1 MIKRHRIIHRL
12 RVVSICSISAI
23 FAFLAG
29 RIEASDIIDQW
40 KSVGLPAPPA
50 LQPVSVD
57 ATRTALL
64 VLDVSADLCTEA
76 KRPYCVQSIDAMKS
90 LLTAARSHKMLVVY
104 AFGPPTL
111 PASTRTPAPLAPID
125 DEPVVRAG
133 PDKFFNSDLETILA
147 AHDVHSV
154 IVVGTAAQGAILYT
168 VSGAALRGLEVILP
182 VDGYSSDSAD
192 RFPELY
198 TAWHLK
204 HASILIT
211 PHVTLTRSK
220 LITIR

>member
-1 MIKRHRIIHRL
+1 VIKSYRIHWLRL
-12 RVVSICSISAI
+12 MSICSLSTVLVL
-23 FAFLAG
+23 LAG
-29 RIEASDIIDQW
+29 RTQASDVIDQW
-40 KSVGLPAPPA
+40 KSVSLPTPPT

-57 ATRTALL
+57 ATQTALL
-64 VLDVSADLCTEA
+64 VLDVSADLCTTA

-111 PASTRTPAPLAPID
+111 PASTKTPEPLAPVG

-133 PDKFFNSDLETILA
+133 PDKFYNSDLEKILA

-154 IVVGTAAQGAILYT
+154 VLVGTAAQGAILYT
-168 VSGAALRGLEVILP
+168 ASGAALRGLNVILP
-182 VDGYSSDSAD
+182 VDGYSSDSTD

-204 HASILIT
+204 NASILIT
-211 PHVTLTRSK
+211 PHITLTRSK
-220 LITIR
+220 MITIG